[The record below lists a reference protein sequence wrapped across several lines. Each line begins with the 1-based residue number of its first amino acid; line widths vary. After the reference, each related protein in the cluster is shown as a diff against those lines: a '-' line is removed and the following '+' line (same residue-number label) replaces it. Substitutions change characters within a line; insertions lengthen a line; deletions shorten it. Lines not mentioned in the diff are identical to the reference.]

1 VPVPGPP
8 LTLAEAPTEVE
19 AVLVEAESADD
30 AVTTLPTAVPTG
42 AVKKR
47 PRVRSDAQSRYV
59 QRLLSNRPGLRTA
72 FILSEILA
80 PPVSLR
86 DNHPS

>member
-1 VPVPGPP
+1 M
-8 LTLAEAPTEVE
+8 EVE
-19 AVLVEAESADD
+19 AVLVDAELAAD
-30 AVTTLPTAVPTG
+30 AVTTLPTTFRKTE

-47 PRVRSDAQSRYV
+47 PQARGDAQGRQV